1 MFLKTLKFSTILIH
15 LLFSSIILHAQDSLC
30 ITSSG
35 HIPATKLFELV
46 YVPFT
51 VPEGVTEIRVKETY
65 SDQGKN
71 VLNLGIYGPEGY
83 KPGNTAG
90 FRGWSGGAKTEFFLN
105 EAEASTGYVPGK
117 IKAGTWNILIYPST
131 MTAGGVDWQLDV
143 MLVKGAEKAL
153 FKASPAVE
161 VINNK
166 PDWYRGDLHTHT
178 FHSDG
183 KRTQQEL
190 LQEAKGSGLD
200 FIVST
205 EHNTNSANLSWGKFK
220 TDKLLVINGEEITT
234 TAFGHWNAI
243 GLNPATLIDWRY
255 TPEDNEIASYL
266 NQVKADDG
274 LAIINHPFYNEEHV
288 NNFGFDVNLF
298 DGIEVWNGHG
308 KWNQLDELAVKW
320 WDSLLREGKRKIA
333 VAASDSHTPEPSDN
347 PVGSP
352 QTVVK
357 AEALSRKEI
366 MAGLRAGKAYLAQG
380 KDVTLSFT
388 AKSGAVTAG
397 IGDALATASGK
408 EVQAL
413 LTVQGAPD
421 AFVATLIG
429 DKGVLATDKATGN
442 NHKFSWR
449 IASGSTKYLR
459 VEVRTLQGDMVALTN
474 PIWLN

>member
-1 MFLKTLKFSTILIH
+1 MLLKRVKFHIILILLLLSSTILN
-15 LLFSSIILHAQDSLC
+15 AQDSLR

-35 HIPATKLFELV
+35 HIPAAGLFELV

-71 VLNLGIYGPEGY
+71 VLNLGVYGPEGH

-105 EAEASTGYVPGK
+105 AAEASTGYVPGK
-117 IKAGTWNILIYPST
+117 IKAGIWNILIYPST
-131 MTAGGVDWQLDV
+131 MSGEGVDWQLDI

-161 VINNK
+161 EVNNK
-166 PDWYRGDLHTHT
+166 PGWYRGDLHMHT

-190 LQEAKGSGLD
+190 LQEAKGGGLD

-205 EHNTNSANLSWGKFK
+205 EHNTNSANLSWGQFE
-220 TDKLLVINGEEITT
+220 TGKLLVLNGEEITT

-243 GLNPATLIDWRY
+243 GLNPTTLIDWRY
-255 TPEDNEIASYL
+255 TPEDNVIASYL

-274 LAIINHPFYNEEHV
+274 LAIVNHPFYNEERV
-288 NNFGFDVNLF
+288 NNFGFDVDLF
-298 DGIEVWNGHG
+298 DGIEVWNGHA
-308 KWNQLDELAVKW
+308 KWSQLDERAVEW

-333 VAASDSHTPEPSDN
+333 IAASDSHTPEPSDN
-347 PVGSP
+347 PLGSP
-352 QTVVK
+352 QTVVQAK
-357 AEALSRKEI
+357 ALSRKEI

-380 KDVTLSFT
+380 KEITLSFT

-397 IGDALATASGK
+397 IGDALSTAPGRQ
-408 EVQAL
+408 VQAL
-413 LTVQGAPD
+413 LTVQGVPD
-421 AFVATLIG
+421 AFVAMLIG
-429 DKGVLATDKATGN
+429 DKGVLATEKAGGSN
-442 NHKFSWR
+442 PKFSWR
-449 IASGSTKYLR
+449 VASGATKYLR
-459 VEVRTLQGDMVALTN
+459 VEVRTLQGDMIALTN
-474 PIWLN
+474 PIWLP